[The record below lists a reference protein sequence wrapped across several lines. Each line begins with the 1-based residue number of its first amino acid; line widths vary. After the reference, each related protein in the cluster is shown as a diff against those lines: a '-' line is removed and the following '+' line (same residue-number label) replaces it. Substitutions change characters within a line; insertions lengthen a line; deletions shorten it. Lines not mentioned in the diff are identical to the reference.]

1 MTDAERIILTRLK
14 TKQQVRKYR
23 VKKKDE
29 KEAEIAELAALET
42 DDSELKAM
50 REKIKSLNQVLNQ
63 SRERE
68 RALAKKEALTVVK
81 EGFFA

>member
-29 KEAEIAELAALET
+29 KEQEIAELAHLVT
-42 DDSELKAM
+42 DDSQL
-50 REKIKSLNQVLNQ
+50 
-63 SRERE
+63 
-68 RALAKKEALTVVK
+68 
-81 EGFFA
+81 